1 MKVRIKVPEDKVAT
15 IGIGNYV
22 TVDFRQKPDPKEV
35 TKRAIEYLDELFKP
49 YLEGTK
55 E

>member
-1 MKVRIKVPEDKVAT
+1 MEIRIKVPADSIVT
-15 IGIGNYV
+15 IRPIK
-22 TVDFRQKPDPKEV
+22 KPDPKEV

-49 YLEGTK
+49 YLEGAK